1 MQTLGLWVAKDRAG
15 WGDPGKEWG
24 LDKRVRGRSGV
35 MIQGK
40 EEAERRVTPKK
51 ESLGREPPWSLPA
64 LVNWDAWVTY
74 CF

>member
-24 LDKRVRGRSGV
+24 LDKRVRGRSGA

-40 EEAERRVTPKK
+40 VEAERRITPKK
-51 ESLGREPPWSLPA
+51 ESIKIRR
-64 LVNWDAWVTY
+64 
-74 CF
+74 